1 VPEPPP
7 KPKRYATELV
17 DGAIA
22 NALRWVARGVQ
33 FPTGDMVLA
42 AEVIALREQ
51 LTEAQK
57 LVVRWRAMATA
68 QRLCALRWRESGGV
82 FDAHA
87 QRCDNHADILETQA
101 TILAWVVKGPGGEG
115 PPKTDLVG
123 W

>member
-1 VPEPPP
+1 MPHPPP
-7 KPKRYATELV
+7 KPKRYSTELV
-17 DGAIA
+17 NSALA
-22 NALRWVARGVQ
+22 NALRWVERGVQ

-51 LTEAQK
+51 LSSAQK

-68 QRLCALRWRESGGV
+68 QRLCAVRWRESGGA

-87 QRCDNHADILETQA
+87 QRCDNHADILDTQA
-101 TILAWVVKGPGGEG
+101 TILAWVVKSPGGGE
-115 PPKTDLVG
+115 PTKMDLVE